1 MTDAVQP
8 IPGTQKHRDG
18 ATQCGDV
25 RQRRRVLF
33 IAVCHSLAE
42 CLVLITGVQL
52 AGCGSNSI
60 DLCVDRADVACV
72 TLPEPTV
79 ETGGIRFA
87 QVAHERGLLHV
98 WPRQPRP
105 MTLRETFGCGCATF
119 DYNNDGLQDVLLVA
133 DPHPVLFR
141 NTGGG
146 RFENVTAD
154 SGLKP
159 IQAHRPTASRREP
172 GADEAGSSHHGRA
185 QGHTRTRSAEWAD
198 WTGVAVGD
206 YDGDGWLDVL
216 LTGFHRLALFR
227 NDGGGG
233 FIDVTRQVGLDP
245 DNHGHWGSSAGFMDL
260 DGDAVLDLV
269 ILNYVVFGPG
279 SKQYCELALGVESG
293 CPPNFYHPERGEV
306 WRNTGRGAF
315 ELLAGEAAMHETS
328 GVAMVLAFTDLDD
341 DNRQDVYIGN
351 DRTRA
356 EFLHNQG
363 EMEFK
368 NTSIEI
374 GLTVGPGWI
383 PMAAM
388 GADWGDFNRDGLLDL
403 TVTDYQG
410 NSFALFKH
418 EAHELDGGAEW
429 HSFEEVGHPTGVGL
443 ATRASLGFG
452 AKWLDMDNDGW
463 PDLCYA
469 NGHVY
474 DNAGEIKAGETLRQA
489 SLLLRNEK
497 GRRFVDLTP
506 ALEPAVATPI
516 VGRGSA
522 TADFNNDGRVDLL
535 IVDYEGAP
543 LLLENQS
550 QTENHWIKFD
560 LRGADANT
568 FAYGARVTAK
578 TDDTVCVGEVSPAS
592 SYLSSSDPRI
602 HFGLGKSTVL
612 ETVTIRWPSGRTEEL
627 HDVTADQI
635 VRITER
641 PGMRAGN

>member
-1 MTDAVQP
+1 MSRPASSNMAIGGVEF
-8 IPGTQKHRDG
+8 KSRHFMR
-18 ATQCGDV
+18 
-25 RQRRRVLF
+25 
-33 IAVCHSLAE
+33 IALCHSLIA
-42 CLVLITGVQL
+42 CVGLLQF
-52 AGCGSNSI
+52 AGCRPNLVEFS
-60 DLCVDRADVACV
+60 VDRADVTCL
-72 TLPEPTV
+72 TLPELPV
-79 ETGGIRFA
+79 ETGGIQFTE
-87 QVAHERGLLHV
+87 VAKERGLLHV

-133 DPHPVLFR
+133 DPHPILFR
-141 NTGGG
+141 NTGDGA
-146 RFENVTAD
+146 FENVTAE
-154 SGLKP
+154 SGLKAIP
-159 IQAHRPTASRREP
+159 AHGVTASPRSP
-172 GADEAGSSHHGRA
+172 GSLDEAGVGHRGRSHGGR
-185 QGHTRTRSAEWAD
+185 GIRSAQWAD

-227 NDGGGG
+227 NDGGKT
-233 FIDVTRQVGLDP
+233 FSDVTRQAGLDSA
-245 DNHGHWGSSAGFMDL
+245 NHAHWGSSAGFMDL
-260 DGDAVLDLV
+260 DGDSRLDLV
-269 ILNYVVFGPG
+269 VLNYVAFGPD
-279 SKQYCELALGVESG
+279 SRQYCELVPGVVSG
-293 CPPNFYHPERGEV
+293 CPPNFYPPERGEI

-315 ELLAGEAAMHETS
+315 EMLAASAAMDETS
-328 GVAMVLAFTDLDD
+328 GVALVLAFTDLDG
-341 DNRQDVYIGN
+341 DNRQDLYIGN

-368 NTSIEI
+368 NTAVEI
-374 GLTVGPGWI
+374 GLTAGPGWI

-410 NSFALFKH
+410 NSFALFQH
-418 EAHELDGGAEW
+418 EAHDSGGSARW
-429 HSFEEVGHPTGVGL
+429 HSFVEVGHPTGVGP
-443 ATRASLGFG
+443 ATRNRLGFG
-452 AKWLDMDNDGW
+452 VKWLDMDNDGW

-474 DNAGEIKAGETLRQA
+474 DNAGEINAGETFRQP
-489 SLLLRNEK
+489 SLLLRNDT

-506 ALEPAVATPI
+506 AFDPALAKPI

-560 LRGADANT
+560 LHGAGANT
-568 FAYGARVTAK
+568 FAYGARITAQA
-578 TDDTVCVGEVSPAS
+578 DDMVWVGEASPAS

-602 HFGLGKSTVL
+602 HFGLGKLTSL
-612 ETVTIRWPSGRTEEL
+612 DTVTIRWPSGRVEEL
-627 HDVTADQI
+627 HDVRADKI
-635 VRITER
+635 VHVVEGRGTVE
-641 PGMRAGN
+641 